1 MTPTLRSFL
10 PLTVLPLLLSCGT
23 PAQESTAVPLASQQ
37 AQALLDG
44 SPGATAVLSFLNDY
58 STTLAVLD
66 FEVPLETR
74 AAQNLIAW
82 RSGPDGVLNTGD
94 DRRFA
99 TLAQVHAVPYVG
111 PGAVADLLWYARGTG
126 RVEMALDAP
135 VGFFDGFELHLAE
148 SRRILEASNIHN
160 ANMLEHGFGIPLPVV
175 QNIIAARP
183 IEHMIE
189 LSRIAGVDNYVMGRF
204 KTMTNLAPEGDPCT
218 GANTCRPGLSC
229 HGIPNDSSS
238 IYGRCRNFSASI
250 PGNGES
256 CSVLQPCQ
264 AGLVCA
270 GIANGYARGNC
281 RPAWMAA
288 DFSVDAELA
297 LPSSTTPVESR
308 VAAVGLATVPE
319 DIVVE
324 LDLVHASPHR
334 LVLTLVDPNGDTA
347 LLWDG
352 PNEGT
357 PPARIPVTRG
367 ISRDDSVNGRWT
379 LRVTNPSGTGSG
391 TLRSWRLKLTSRWD

>member
-1 MTPTLRSFL
+1 MTPTLRSLL
-10 PLTVLPLLLSCGT
+10 PLSVLPVLLSCGT
-23 PAQESTAVPLASQQ
+23 PAQESTAAPLVSQQ

-44 SPGATAVLSFLNDY
+44 SPGATAVLAFLNDY
-58 STTLAVLD
+58 STTVAVLD
-66 FEVPLETR
+66 DEVPLDSR

-82 RSGPDGVLNTGD
+82 RAGPDGLLNTGD
-94 DRRFA
+94 DRRFV
-99 TLAQVHAVPYVG
+99 TLAQVHSVPYVG
-111 PGAVADLLWYARGTG
+111 PGAVADLLWYAKGTG
-126 RVEMALDAP
+126 RVELALDAP
-135 VGFFDGFELHLAE
+135 VGFFDNFELNLAE
-148 SRRILEASNIHN
+148 SRRILVAANVN
-160 ANMLEHGFGIPLPVV
+160 DANMLEHGFGIPAPVV
-175 QNIIAARP
+175 QSIIAARP
-183 IEHMIE
+183 IEHMVE
-189 LSRIAGVDNYVMGRF
+189 LSRIAGVDSYVMGRF
-204 KTMTNLAPEGDPCT
+204 KTMTRMAPEGEPCT
-218 GANTCRPGLSC
+218 GADTCRPGLTC
-229 HGIPNDSSS
+229 HGIPNDGSSL
-238 IYGRCRNFSASI
+238 YGRCRSNTSI
-250 PGNGES
+250 PGEGES

-270 GIANGYARGNC
+270 GIATGYARGNC

-288 DFSVDAELA
+288 EFSVGAELA

-334 LVLTLVDPNGDTA
+334 LVLTLVDPNGDPA

-357 PPARIPVTRG
+357 PPARISVTRG